1 MIYQDISFSDPV
13 HNLAYDDLLLQSAE
27 KTDGGEVLR
36 FWESPTFFVVLGKI
50 RKINEDVKQEVV
62 SQDKVPVLR
71 RSSGGGTVVQG
82 PGCLNFTLILSKDK
96 HPIEDL
102 RRSYVYILEKLQA
115 ALSKLDITTQI
126 FPISD
131 LALQGSA
138 KKISGNAQKRGKNYI
153 LHHGTVLYGFDLSM
167 IERYLQYPNEVPEY
181 RDKRAHLDFVTNVS
195 MDIDRFKVQL
205 CEQFGAQDSGNIT
218 EPDWANIDL
227 ERYSEGHF

>member
-1 MIYQDISFSDPV
+1 
-13 HNLAYDDLLLQSAE
+13 
-27 KTDGGEVLR
+27 
-36 FWESPTFFVVLGKI
+36 
-50 RKINEDVKQEVV
+50 
-62 SQDKVPVLR
+62 
-71 RSSGGGTVVQG
+71 
-82 PGCLNFTLILSKDK
+82 
-96 HPIEDL
+96 
-102 RRSYVYILEKLQA
+102 
-115 ALSKLDITTQI
+115 DITTQI